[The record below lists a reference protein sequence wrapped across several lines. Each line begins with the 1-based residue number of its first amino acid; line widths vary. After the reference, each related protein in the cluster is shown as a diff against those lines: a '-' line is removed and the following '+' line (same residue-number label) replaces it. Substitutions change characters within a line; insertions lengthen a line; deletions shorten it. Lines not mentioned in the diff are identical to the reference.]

1 MSKLKVIKRDGTLV
15 DFDVNRV
22 KNAIQ
27 AAVDSTGQFFPKA
40 IITRFANDLENKIC
54 NNCDYITVEQIQD
67 EVEYWLMKYNQV
79 VAKSYILYRAEHNV
93 IRDYTLNKMK
103 FIQKYKK
110 SSNTAN
116 ATIDDNSNVGN
127 KNIGVLNAEI
137 HKEDNLQISR
147 AMIMSKLKE
156 LYPAFDPKQYVR
168 DLKHHII
175 YKHDE
180 NSFAG
185 AIAPYCCSITMYPF
199 LTSGIKGIGGLSAAP
214 KNIDSFCGMFV
225 NLIFATSSMFAG
237 AVATSEFLLYFTY
250 FAKKEWGEEFWK
262 NPDLVV
268 SVNSNKEKTIRKQIH
283 QYWQQVIYSIN
294 QPASARGMQ
303 SAFVNFSYFDKPFF
317 EGMFGDFMFPDG
329 TKPDWESLCW
339 IQKEFMQWFN
349 AERLRCVLT
358 FPVESFAL
366 VFKDGEFV
374 DKDSA
379 EFVAQEYARGHSFF
393 TYISDTVDSL
403 SSCCFSKDQKVLWKS
418 STSGVHL
425 TTLEELHSTKWEPE
439 KKNLRIFH
447 NGSWVKAISIML
459 PNKNT
464 MYEII
469 TSNNKKFIMTD
480 NHINVTLNGEKQTSE
495 LTTDD
500 YLMFNTIALQSIPE
514 NDEHLTYEQGFVI
527 GAFLGDGSFGS
538 EINGVIYDINFSQNA
553 HKYQKMMDMC
563 NIANKQLGGNTE
575 CKLNDVYNNVYPV
588 RISSKNLAA
597 FIIKWTNWE
606 RGINANTKELNL
618 NCLLQSYDFR
628 KGILDGWYNTD
639 VGNSNRC
646 YTTSSKLAE
655 SMEVLITS
663 LGLQSIINISDR
675 TNEKI
680 IIREEIYD
688 RNYPLYCV
696 RWYEP
701 ANHRTNKEK
710 EHTWIKKNNSI
721 YFKIKSIKKVNYS
734 DPVYCI
740 ECANKNEPYFTLPC
754 GLITHNCRLKNMI
767 TTKEFNFTNGNMGVR
782 FGPLYT

>member
-67 EVEYWLMKYNQV
+67 EVEYWLMRHNQI

-156 LYPAFDPKQYVR
+156 LYPTFDPKQYVR

-294 QPASARGMQ
+294 QPAAARGMQ

-339 IQKEFMQWFN
+339 IQKEFIQWFN

-358 FPVESFAL
+358 FPVNFA
-366 VFKDGEFV
+366 
-374 DKDSA
+374 A
-379 EFVAQEYARGHSFF
+379 
-393 TYISDTVDSL
+393 
-403 SSCCFSKDQKVLWKS
+403 
-418 STSGVHL
+418 
-425 TTLEELHSTKWEPE
+425 
-439 KKNLRIFH
+439 
-447 NGSWVKAISIML
+447 
-459 PNKNT
+459 
-464 MYEII
+464 
-469 TSNNKKFIMTD
+469 
-480 NHINVTLNGEKQTSE
+480 
-495 LTTDD
+495 
-500 YLMFNTIALQSIPE
+500 
-514 NDEHLTYEQGFVI
+514 
-527 GAFLGDGSFGS
+527 
-538 EINGVIYDINFSQNA
+538 
-553 HKYQKMMDMC
+553 
-563 NIANKQLGGNTE
+563 
-575 CKLNDVYNNVYPV
+575 
-588 RISSKNLAA
+588 
-597 FIIKWTNWE
+597 
-606 RGINANTKELNL
+606 
-618 NCLLQSYDFR
+618 
-628 KGILDGWYNTD
+628 
-639 VGNSNRC
+639 
-646 YTTSSKLAE
+646 
-655 SMEVLITS
+655 
-663 LGLQSIINISDR
+663 
-675 TNEKI
+675 
-680 IIREEIYD
+680 
-688 RNYPLYCV
+688 
-696 RWYEP
+696 
-701 ANHRTNKEK
+701 
-710 EHTWIKKNNSI
+710 
-721 YFKIKSIKKVNYS
+721 
-734 DPVYCI
+734 
-740 ECANKNEPYFTLPC
+740 
-754 GLITHNCRLKNMI
+754 
-767 TTKEFNFTNGNMGVR
+767 
-782 FGPLYT
+782 